1 MVHFENDW
9 DTLLKGEFEKPYYL
23 QLRQFLI
30 QEYRTRTIYPNM
42 YDIYNAMK
50 YTSYQDI
57 KAVILGQDPY
67 HGPNQAHGL
76 CFSVRKGVAPPPS
89 LVNIFKEIKDDVGID
104 NTGKHGELTN
114 WAKSGVLLLN
124 TVLTVRAGQANSHRG
139 RGWEQFTDDVIRLL
153 NEREKPLVFLL
164 WGNPAKAKRSLI
176 TNPRHLILTAAHPSP
191 LSAYHGFFGCRH
203 FSQTNAFLVQNGME
217 PIDWSID
224 Q

>member
-9 DTLLKGEFEKPYYL
+9 DTLLKGEFETPYYL

-89 LVNIFKEIKDDVGID
+89 LVNILRRSKTMWESTTPA
-104 NTGKHGELTN
+104 NT
-114 WAKSGVLLLN
+114 
-124 TVLTVRAGQANSHRG
+124 AN
-139 RGWEQFTDDVIRLL
+139 
-153 NEREKPLVFLL
+153 
-164 WGNPAKAKRSLI
+164 
-176 TNPRHLILTAAHPSP
+176 
-191 LSAYHGFFGCRH
+191 
-203 FSQTNAFLVQNGME
+203 
-217 PIDWSID
+217 
-224 Q
+224 

>member
-89 LVNIFKEIKDDVGID
+89 LANIFKEIKDDVGID
-104 NTGKHGELTN
+104 NTGKHGELTVIRDN
-114 WAKSGVLLLN
+114 KLQKEPTVGQVPLVSGEIAEDITSYYAYSEQIPTVCALGVLVDKDLSIAC
-124 TVLTVRAGQANSHRG
+124 AGG
-139 RGWEQFTDDVIRLL
+139 
-153 NEREKPLVFLL
+153 
-164 WGNPAKAKRSLI
+164 
-176 TNPRHLILTAAHPSP
+176 
-191 LSAYHGFFGCRH
+191 
-203 FSQTNAFLVQNGME
+203 
-217 PIDWSID
+217 
-224 Q
+224 

>member
-67 HGPNQAHGL
+67 HEPGQAEGL
-76 CFSVRKGVAPPPS
+76 AFSVP
-89 LVNIFKEIKDDVGID
+89 
-104 NTGKHGELTN
+104 
-114 WAKSGVLLLN
+114 
-124 TVLTVRAGQANSHRG
+124 
-139 RGWEQFTDDVIRLL
+139 IR
-153 NEREKPLVFLL
+153 
-164 WGNPAKAKRSLI
+164 
-176 TNPRHLILTAAHPSP
+176 HMD
-191 LSAYHGFFGCRH
+191 Y
-203 FSQTNAFLVQNGME
+203 AFLCAKE
-217 PIDWSID
+217 LHRRRPW
-224 Q
+224 

>member
-76 CFSVRKGVAPPPS
+76 CFSVRKGVAPPRS
-89 LVNIFKEIKDDVGID
+89 ASSILSSQ
-104 NTGKHGELTN
+104 
-114 WAKSGVLLLN
+114 AK
-124 TVLTVRAGQANSHRG
+124 
-139 RGWEQFTDDVIRLL
+139 
-153 NEREKPLVFLL
+153 
-164 WGNPAKAKRSLI
+164 
-176 TNPRHLILTAAHPSP
+176 
-191 LSAYHGFFGCRH
+191 
-203 FSQTNAFLVQNGME
+203 
-217 PIDWSID
+217 
-224 Q
+224 